1 MNSGSYFPQVYD
13 ARPSQELQIG
23 STANVEGGVNL
34 ASVVLVPSPRTDAYT
49 DEMLGE
55 ASQPLWQVQVR
66 TS

>member
-13 ARPSQELQIG
+13 ASPSQELQIG
-23 STANVEGGVNL
+23 STTNVEGGVNL

-49 DEMLGE
+49 DELGE